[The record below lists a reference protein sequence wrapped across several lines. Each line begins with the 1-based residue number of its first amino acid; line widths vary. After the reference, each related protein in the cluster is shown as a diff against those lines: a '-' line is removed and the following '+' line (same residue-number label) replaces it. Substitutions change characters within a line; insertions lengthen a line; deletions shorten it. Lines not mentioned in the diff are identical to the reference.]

1 MVEVSI
7 PNVPPAVKQ
16 TSELLEKIILSFK
29 GGIRLARAN
38 VEKYPNL
45 ANSFRI
51 THVPTFFIV
60 FQGKIIGKPLVGP
73 QVESTFRKIISL
85 TFEDLYT
92 EAVTQLFTQADQFL
106 TNDDIPSSAK
116 LFNQVLTEKK
126 FFFAHAQALAG
137 LLLCSLKEK
146 NLETA
151 QGLGG
156 HIKSNF
162 PESLEHPRVKQALSQ
177 LELQS
182 VEDTSDVDVNGLLN
196 RIKENPKDLQSRFDL
211 GVYYQRLGQH
221 QKAIDEMINIIKIDK
236 EWNNKAA
243 KEMILKIFNSLGAEH
258 DITLS
263 GRRRLNNVWFS

>member
-1 MVEVSI
+1 
-7 PNVPPAVKQ
+7 
-16 TSELLEKIILSFK
+16 
-29 GGIRLARAN
+29 
-38 VEKYPNL
+38 
-45 ANSFRI
+45 
-51 THVPTFFIV
+51 
-60 FQGKIIGKPLVGP
+60 
-73 QVESTFRKIISL
+73 
-85 TFEDLYT
+85 
-92 EAVTQLFTQADQFL
+92 
-106 TNDDIPSSAK
+106 
-116 LFNQVLTEKK
+116 
-126 FFFAHAQALAG
+126 
-137 LLLCSLKEK
+137 
-146 NLETA
+146 
-151 QGLGG
+151 
-156 HIKSNF
+156 
-162 PESLEHPRVKQALSQ
+162 LEHPRVKQALSQ

>member
-116 LFNQVLTEKK
+116 LFNQVLTEKN
-126 FFFAHAQALAG
+126 FFF
-137 LLLCSLKEK
+137 CPRSSISWVITVFFKREK
-146 NLETA
+146 FRNSSRPGRTYK
-151 QGLGG
+151 
-156 HIKSNF
+156 IK
-162 PESLEHPRVKQALSQ
+162 
-177 LELQS
+177 
-182 VEDTSDVDVNGLLN
+182 
-196 RIKENPKDLQSRFDL
+196 
-211 GVYYQRLGQH
+211 
-221 QKAIDEMINIIKIDK
+221 
-236 EWNNKAA
+236 
-243 KEMILKIFNSLGAEH
+243 
-258 DITLS
+258 
-263 GRRRLNNVWFS
+263 FS